1 MRVTSLLLSV
11 FIIAGSRMAPAATAP
26 DQAVFNVIRQI
37 DPTLVSDKIFY
48 RNVVAP
54 DLDLV
59 IAIGSTA
66 AGAAGAAGSDS
77 TDLWWDENRKLGLFL
92 QEKARPDRVYL
103 LTRGLRIVERA
114 SSALPRPTLS
124 SPAPVKSRA
133 NG

>member
-37 DPTLVSDKIFY
+37 DPTLVGDKIIY

-59 IAIGSTA
+59 IAIGST
-66 AGAAGAAGSDS
+66 AAGAAGSDS

-92 QEKARPDRVYL
+92 QEKARPDAGWPRA
-103 LTRGLRIVERA
+103 RGL
-114 SSALPRPTLS
+114 PTGR
-124 SPAPVKSRA
+124 SPS
-133 NG
+133 G